1 MEKYELEE
9 GLIRSFFEE
18 VLNESVL
25 MGVDDNGLGITEY
38 GEIVNGS
45 SGGLLSEVGI
55 IVTAYVEVGG
65 NSMFSFNFEI
75 LECVKFQLM
84 NIEKWIY

>member
-1 MEKYELEE
+1 MEKNELEE

-25 MGVDDNGLGITEY
+25 LGVDDNGLAITEY
-38 GEIVNGS
+38 GGIVNGS

-65 NSMFSFNFEI
+65 N
-75 LECVKFQLM
+75 
-84 NIEKWIY
+84 